1 MKEDTRGY
9 RGLEGITDNLFS
21 KEDIARYL
29 CLVYFVY
36 RGSSKL
42 QAVTWDYKGWQGVK
56 LQGLTGRYK
65 DLQGVTRGYIVLQW
79 VTRGYRVFERITE
92 NLFSN

>member
-29 CLVYFVY
+29 FLVYFVY
-36 RGSSKL
+36 RGSRKL
-42 QAVTWDYKGWQGVK
+42 QAVTWDYKGWQGVHRKK
-56 LQGLTGRYK
+56 LQK
-65 DLQGVTRGYIVLQW
+65 IIDVK
-79 VTRGYRVFERITE
+79 
-92 NLFSN
+92 SNGISSIPKEKNINVKLDTYH